1 MVLQLP
7 PYNEMVN
14 TQSDK
19 TGTEKIYDNNI
30 QKYYQSNIAYNP
42 IYNNIY
48 DLKPRIVEDTDKPKI
63 ESVSIFNMTLGTIMK
78 NIANA
83 ILLVIIDMTK
93 WENYSSVNN
102 FLRIFLIENRLMYL
116 GIFVVILAIYT
127 LFFF

>member
-1 MVLQLP
+1 MVLQMP

-14 TQSDK
+14 RQSNK
-19 TGTEKIYDNNI
+19 TGTEKIYDNNV

-48 DLKPRIVEDTDKPKI
+48 DIKPRIVEDTDKTKI
-63 ESVSIFNMTLGTIMK
+63 ESVSIFKMTLGTILK

-83 ILLVIIDMTK
+83 ILLVIIDLTK
-93 WENYSSVNN
+93 WENYSSVKH
-102 FLRIFLIENRLMYL
+102 FLSIFMIENRLMYL
-116 GIFVVILAIYT
+116 GIFVVILSLYV

>member
-1 MVLQLP
+1 MVLSFP
-7 PYNEMVN
+7 PYNELVN
-14 TQSDK
+14 KQSVG
-19 TGTEKIYDNNI
+19 TGTEKIFDNNV

-42 IYNNIY
+42 IYNNMY
-48 DLKPRIVEDTDKPKI
+48 DIKPRIVEDTDKPKI

-83 ILLVIIDMTK
+83 ILLVIMDLTK
-93 WENYSSVNN
+93 WENYSSVKN

-116 GIFVVILAIYT
+116 GIFVVVLALYI